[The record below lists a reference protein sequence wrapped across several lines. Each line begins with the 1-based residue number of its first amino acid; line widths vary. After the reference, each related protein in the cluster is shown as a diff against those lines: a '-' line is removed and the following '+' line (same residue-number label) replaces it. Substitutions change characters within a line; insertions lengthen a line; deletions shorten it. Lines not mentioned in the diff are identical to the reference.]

1 MPGHSGS
8 WIWMFAILLAVSDA
22 FVVVEERVT
31 PAVTAVTAGMT
42 QARVAPR
49 RHLMTRQSRS
59 STAIWATTPPHQQ
72 RMTEAQQIRR
82 KELLARKGPFF
93 KLNRFQGAVEF
104 GSSANLVT
112 NLDPQPNR
120 AGISEWLSDGRGL
133 ALSIWDEKMMKDL
146 GNSLYRLQTMKLQF
160 VTIQLAPS
168 VDVQMW
174 TSPDPTTG
182 EPVFSLQSVDFDPNI
197 QLLPG
202 VGLKASTLGIQI
214 DVVGELRS
222 SPDGRGVTGSIS
234 FATTGNLP
242 PPLRVLPEGPL
253 KMASDAIN
261 DTVVSFAVASFQ
273 KGAIR
278 KYREFRA
285 VSTTTTTT
293 NKEVAPEEQT

>member
-1 MPGHSGS
+1 MPAGNKNGS
-8 WIWMFAILLAVSDA
+8 WIFWMFAILLAVSDA

-31 PAVTAVTAGMT
+31 PAVTAITAGT
-42 QARVAPR
+42 TTPQARVAR
-49 RHLMTRQSRS
+49 RLTRTSRS
-59 STAIWATTPPHQQ
+59 STAIWATTPHQQ
-72 RMTEAQQIRR
+72 RMTEAQQTRR

-112 NLDPQPNR
+112 NLDPHPNR

-285 VSTTTTTT
+285 VSTTTTN
-293 NKEVAPEEQT
+293 NKEVAPEEQA

>member
-1 MPGHSGS
+1 
-8 WIWMFAILLAVSDA
+8 MFALLLAVSDA
-22 FVVVEERVT
+22 YVVLERV
-31 PAVTAVTAGMT
+31 PAAATTAATT
-42 QARVAPR
+42 TTHPR
-49 RHLMTRQSRS
+49 GGGTWTTTTKRS
-59 STAIWATTPPHQQ
+59 STAILATPQK
-72 RMTEAQQIRR
+72 MTEAQQIRR
-82 KELLARKGPFF
+82 SELLARKGPFF

-104 GSSANLVT
+104 GSSAKLVT

-261 DTVVSFAVASFQ
+261 DTVVSFAVDSFQ

-278 KYREFRA
+278 KYREFLA
-285 VSTTTTTT
+285 LSTTT
-293 NKEVAPEEQT
+293 NQQEQT

>member
-1 MPGHSGS
+1 
-8 WIWMFAILLAVSDA
+8 MFAILLAVSDA
-22 FVVVEERVT
+22 FVVERSTHPV
-31 PAVTAVTAGMT
+31 G
-42 QARVAPR
+42 
-49 RHLMTRQSRS
+49 RQKAA
-59 STAIWATTPPHQQ
+59 STAILATPQQ
-72 RMTEAQQIRR
+72 ELTVAQQLRR
-82 KELLARKGPFF
+82 RELLARSGPYF

-104 GSSANLVT
+104 GSSAMLVT
-112 NLDPQPNR
+112 NLDQKPNP

-160 VTIQLAPS
+160 VTIQLSPS

-197 QLLPG
+197 QLFPG
-202 VGLKASTLGIQI
+202 VGLSASTLGIHI

-222 SPDGRGVTGSIS
+222 SPDGKGVTGSIS

-242 PPLRVLPEGPL
+242 PPMRVLPEGPL

-273 KGAIR
+273 EGAIR
-278 KYREFRA
+278 KYREFLA
-285 VSTTTTTT
+285 DCKA
-293 NKEVAPEEQT
+293 KEVTPQEQT